1 MHPGKLDRGLVRRDW
16 IPVITER
23 IKGDGRADELRR
35 GRIKN
40 WIGLVQDAVESR
52 GRHLLSSLSI
62 LKLTVAEPGV
72 VSPAP
77 VKQLVAFDADGAQ
90 PRVSFV
96 VEQTVSKFS
105 QTRTSATGNDL
116 LEGIKRVE
124 CVSRDTGFR
133 VGGCVGWLRAWR
145 NRRIRRNSQYRLTL
159 RLE

>member
-1 MHPGKLDRGLVRRDW
+1 MHSGKINRGRIRRDR
-16 IPVITER
+16 IAIITER

-35 GRIKN
+35 GWIKD

-62 LKLTVAEPGV
+62 LKLTVAPPGV

-77 VKQLVAFDADGAQ
+77 VKQFVALDADGAQ

-105 QTRTSATGNDL
+105 QPRPRAAGNDL
-116 LEGIKRVE
+116 
-124 CVSRDTGFR
+124 
-133 VGGCVGWLRAWR
+133 
-145 NRRIRRNSQYRLTL
+145 
-159 RLE
+159 